1 MAVSFDGVGLTVKR
15 QGRASR
21 AAYASAVIRR
31 IRSHNSVNGIAFV
44 IGEFALMALVVAPFG
59 VAWALTHRPIHAL
72 VAAGIV
78 TNCLCVVTIGV
89 QAWRSGERGYSLR
102 LLFNRAHRE
111 QLMKVHPTMPEDTLV
126 LVVGTLI
133 PFALAVLT
141 LVDYSRSRTR

>member
-1 MAVSFDGVGLTVKR
+1 MAVSVDGVGLAVNR
-15 QGRASR
+15 RV
-21 AAYASAVIRR
+21 AATRYTYASAVIRR

-59 VAWALTHRPIHAL
+59 VAWALTHRPLQAV

-78 TNCLCVVTIGV
+78 TNCLCVIAIGV

-102 LLFNRAHRE
+102 LLFNSAHRE
-111 QLMKVHPTMPEDTLV
+111 RLMKVHPTLPEDTLV
-126 LVVGTLI
+126 LVIGTLI